1 MLVEVPGKDKPVMS
15 SSAVIEGVRVLFY
28 FCFYINGNTK
38 LTTVSF
44 VKVEVQELGEGE
56 II

>member
-1 MLVEVPGKDKPVMS
+1 MS
-15 SSAVIEGVRVLFY
+15 SPAAEGVGVLFFY
-28 FCFYINGNTK
+28 FCFYISGNTK

-44 VKVEVQELGEGE
+44 VKVEFKELGEGE